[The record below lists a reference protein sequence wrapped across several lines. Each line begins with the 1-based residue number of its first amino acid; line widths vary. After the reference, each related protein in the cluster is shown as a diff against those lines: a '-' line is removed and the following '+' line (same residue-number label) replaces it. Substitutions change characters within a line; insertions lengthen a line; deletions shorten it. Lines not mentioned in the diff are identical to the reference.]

1 MAYSSLQSL
10 LRRRLRSR
18 TPEKRKAFALSLPP
32 LALFY
37 FKGIILRRKLNI
49 QGFYDI
55 LYVPFGYL
63 FRILF
68 SFVENYGLALVIF
81 SVFFRVILLP
91 STIKQQKSSAKMT
104 RLQPKLK
111 RIKEKYQDYNPQE
124 RQQKIQQETSELYQ
138 REGYSSMG
146 AGCLPLLIQF
156 PVLIGLYGIIR
167 EPLTY
172 VLDLSEAAI
181 TALTEAATNLGLIV
195 GNAVAYAESIVISNI
210 DKIVE
215 AAPELLTKYSAEIET
230 IRSFDFTVFG
240 IDLGNIPSNVYSAMG
255 ISKESILI
263 LAVPVLSCLTSLLT
277 SLLTQ
282 IRQKKANPNMENQQM
297 MGCMMIMMP
306 LWSLFLTWKFPV
318 GMGMYWILS
327 NLIAFL
333 QTLILGYIY
342 APRKTMARLMV
353 EETIERRSYE
363 NTKNKTDIANEISE

>member
-1 MAYSSLQSL
+1 M
-10 LRRRLRSR
+10 
-18 TPEKRKAFALSLPP
+18 
-32 LALFY
+32 
-37 FKGIILRRKLNI
+37 

-306 LWSLFLTWKFPV
+306 LWSLLLTWKFPV